1 MGYSSWSSD
10 AYDSVSRV
18 RKTRSIDDNFT
29 QNKLGVIH
37 PDLSPDNVDIRESRD
52 SQLHPDSVPIIVALD
67 VTGSM
72 GSIPENLIKNKL
84 GALMNTLIDNGI
96 LDPQIM
102 FMAIG
107 DHISDD
113 YPLQVGQFESGTM
126 ELDDCLSKIFI
137 ERGGGGQN
145 RESYPLAWYF
155 AARHTSIDSFE
166 KRQEKGFLFTIG
178 DEGFHDQMAAD
189 LLQAKCGYKGR
200 ENLAAPS
207 LLNEACRSYFVFHI
221 HANEASY
228 HNDHFVFSQ
237 WKGLLGE
244 RFLVLEDQNNI
255 AELIA
260 TTVALVKGVNADVA
274 MSSFDARTRQSVSNA
289 LVAVKDSLVRRDHGS
304 SGIIAL

>member
-1 MGYSSWSSD
+1 MGFSSWSSD
-10 AYDSVSRV
+10 AYDSVSRA

-29 QNKLGVIH
+29 QNRLGVIH
-37 PDLSPDNVDIRESRD
+37 PDLSPKGVDVRESRD
-52 SQLHPDSVPIIVALD
+52 SELHPYSVPIIVALD

-84 GALMNTLIDNGI
+84 GALMNTLISNGI

-102 FMAIG
+102 FMAVG
-107 DHISDD
+107 DHISDSF
-113 YPLQVGQFESGTM
+113 PLQVGQFESGTM
-126 ELDDCLSKIFI
+126 ELDACLAKIYI

-155 AARHTSIDSFE
+155 AARHTSTDSFE

-178 DEGFHDQMAAD
+178 DEGFHDQMSAD
-189 LLQAKCGYKGR
+189 LMQAKCGYKGR
-200 ENLAAPS
+200 EALTAPS
-207 LLNEACRSYFVFHI
+207 LWSEVSRAYHVFHI

-237 WKGLLGE
+237 WKALLGE

-260 TTVALVKGVNADVA
+260 TTVALVKGVDVDAA
-274 MSSFDARTRQSVSNA
+274 MSSFDSQTRLSVSNA
-289 LVAVKDSLVRRDHGS
+289 LVSVKDSLVRRDHGT
-304 SGIIAL
+304 SGVIAL

>member
-113 YPLQVGQFESGTM
+113 YPLQVGQFESGTI

-200 ENLAAPS
+200 ENLTASS
-207 LLNEACRSYFVFHI
+207 LLNEVCRSYFVFHI

-228 HNDHFVFSQ
+228 HNDPFVFSQ

-274 MSSFDARTRQSVSNA
+274 MSGFDARTRQSVSNA
-289 LVAVKDSLVRRDHGS
+289 LVAVKDSLIRRDHGT

>member
-1 MGYSSWSSD
+1 MGYSSWSDD
-10 AYDSVSRV
+10 AYHSVSRA
-18 RKTRSIDDNFT
+18 RKARSIDDNFT

-37 PDLSPDNVDIRESRD
+37 PDLSPDNVDVRESRD
-52 SQLHPDSVPIIVALD
+52 SGTHPNSVPIIVALD

-84 GALMNTLIDNGI
+84 GALMNTLISNGI

-102 FMAIG
+102 FMAVG
-107 DHISDD
+107 DHVSDD

-166 KRQEKGFLFTIG
+166 KRHEKGFLFTIG
-178 DEGFHDQMAAD
+178 DEGFHDQMSAG

-200 ENLAAPS
+200 EDLNAAS
-207 LLNEACRSYFVFHI
+207 LLNEASRSYFVFHI
-221 HANEASY
+221 HANEGSY
-228 HNDHFVFSQ
+228 HNDSWIFSQ
-237 WKGLLGE
+237 WKAILHE

-260 TTVALVKGVNADVA
+260 TTVALVKGVNPDTA
-274 MSSFDARTRQSVSNA
+274 MSGFDARTRMSVSNA
-289 LVAVKDSLVRRDHGS
+289 LVAVKDSLVRSDHGT
-304 SGIIAL
+304 SGIVAL

>member
-1 MGYSSWSSD
+1 MGYSTWSRD

-18 RKTRSIDDNFT
+18 RAARSMDDNFT
-29 QNKLGVIH
+29 QNRAGVIH
-37 PDLSPDNVDIRESRD
+37 PDLSPADVDVRESRD
-52 SQLHPDSVPIIVALD
+52 SPLHPNSVPIIVALD

-84 GALMNTLIDNGI
+84 GALMNTIIDNGI

-107 DHISDD
+107 DHVSDD
-113 YPLQVGQFESGTM
+113 YPLQVGQFESGTA

-145 RESYPLAWYF
+145 MESYPLAWYF

-178 DEGFHDQMAAD
+178 DEGFHQRMATEP
-189 LLQAKCGYKGR
+189 LRSKCGYKGR
-200 ENLAAPS
+200 EELVASS
-207 LLNEACRSYFVFHI
+207 LLNEASRSYFVFHI
-221 HANEASY
+221 HANEGSY
-228 HNDHFVFSQ
+228 TNDYGIFSQ
-237 WKGLLGE
+237 WKALLGE
-244 RFLVLEDQNNI
+244 RFLVLENQNNI

-260 TTVALVKGVNADVA
+260 TTVALVKGVHLDEA
-274 MSSFDARTRQSVSNA
+274 MRAFDTKTRQSVSNA
-289 LVAVKDSLVRRDHGS
+289 LVAVKDSLVRRDHGTT
-304 SGIIAL
+304 GIIAL

>member
-1 MGYSSWSSD
+1 MGFSSWSSD
-10 AYDSVSRV
+10 AYDSVSRA

-29 QNKLGVIH
+29 QNKVGVIH
-37 PDLSPDNVDIRESRD
+37 PDLSPNNVDVRESRD
-52 SQLHPDSVPIIVALD
+52 SQAHPDSVPIIVALD

-84 GALMNTLIDNGI
+84 GALMNTLINNGI

-126 ELDDCLSKIFI
+126 ELDQCLSRILI
-137 ERGGGGQN
+137 EGGGGGQN

-178 DEGFHDQMAAD
+178 DEGFHDHMAAD

-200 ENLAAPS
+200 ENLNAAS
-207 LLNEACRSYFVFHI
+207 LLNEASRAYSVFHI

-237 WKGLLGE
+237 WKTLLGE
-244 RFLVLEDQNNI
+244 RFLILEDQNNI

-260 TTVALVKGVNADVA
+260 TTVALVKGVQADMA
-274 MSSFDARTRQSVSNA
+274 MSGFDAQTRLSVSRA
-289 LVAVKDSLVRRDHGS
+289 LVSVKDSLVRRDHGK

>member
-1 MGYSSWSSD
+1 MGYSTWSRD
-10 AYDSVSRV
+10 AYDSVSSV
-18 RKTRSIDDNFT
+18 RAARSMDDNFT
-29 QNKLGVIH
+29 QNKTGVIH
-37 PDLSPDNVDIRESRD
+37 PDLSPADVDVRESRD
-52 SQLHPDSVPIIVALD
+52 SGLHPNSVPIIVALD

-84 GALMNTLIDNGI
+84 GTLMNTIIDNGI

-113 YPLQVGQFESGTM
+113 FPLQVGQFESGTA

-145 RESYPLAWYF
+145 MESYPLAWYF

-178 DEGFHDQMAAD
+178 DEGFHQRMATD
-189 LLQAKCGYKGR
+189 LLRSKCGYKGR
-200 ENLAAPS
+200 EELLASS

-221 HANEASY
+221 HANEGSY
-228 HNDHFVFSQ
+228 TNDYGIFSQ
-237 WKGLLGE
+237 WKALLGE
-244 RFLVLEDQNNI
+244 RFLVLENQNNI

-260 TTVALVKGVNADVA
+260 TTVALVKGVHLDEA
-274 MSSFDARTRQSVSNA
+274 MSAFDTKTRQSVSNA
-289 LVAVKDSLVRRDHGS
+289 LVAIKDSLVRRDHGTT
-304 SGIIAL
+304 GIIAL

>member
-1 MGYSSWSSD
+1 MGYSAWSSD

-18 RKTRSIDDNFT
+18 RRTRSIDDNFT
-29 QNKLGVIH
+29 QNKMGVIH
-37 PDLSPDNVDIRESRD
+37 PDLSPDNVDVRESRD
-52 SQLHPDSVPIIVALD
+52 SHLHPDSVPIIVALD

-84 GALMNTLIDNGI
+84 GTLMNTLIDNGI
-96 LDPQIM
+96 RDPQIM
-102 FMAIG
+102 FMAVG
-107 DHISDD
+107 DHIFDD
-113 YPLQVGQFESGTM
+113 YPLQVGQFESGTT
-126 ELDDCLSKIFI
+126 ELDECLSKIFI

-166 KRQEKGFLFTIG
+166 KRMEKGFLFTIG
-178 DEGFHDQMAAD
+178 DEGFHDQMQAD
-189 LLQAKCGYKGR
+189 LLQAKCGYKGK
-200 ENLAAPS
+200 EGLGASS
-207 LLNEACRSYFVFHI
+207 LLNEAARSYFVFHI

-237 WKGLLGE
+237 WKTLLGE

-260 TTVALVKGVNADVA
+260 TTVALVKGVHPDVA
-274 MSSFDARTRQSVSNA
+274 MSGFDAKTRQSVSNA
-289 LVAVKDSLVRRDHGS
+289 LVSVKDSLVRRDHGT

>member
-1 MGYSSWSSD
+1 MGYSSWSDD
-10 AYDSVSRV
+10 AYDSVSRA

-37 PDLSPDNVDIRESRD
+37 PDLSPDQVDVRESRD
-52 SQLHPDSVPIIVALD
+52 SDLHPNSVPIIVALD

-72 GSIPENLIKNKL
+72 GAIPENLIKNKL
-84 GALMNTLIDNGI
+84 GALMSTLISNGI

-126 ELDDCLSKIFI
+126 ELDNCLSKIFI

-178 DEGFHDQMAAD
+178 DEGFHDHMGAD
-189 LLQAKCGYKGR
+189 FLQSKCGYKGR
-200 ENLAAPS
+200 EPLAASS
-207 LLNEACRSYFVFHI
+207 LLNEAGRSYYVFHI

-237 WKGLLGE
+237 WKSLLGE

-260 TTVALVKGVNADVA
+260 TTVALVKGVSPDAA
-274 MSSFDARTRQSVSNA
+274 MSGFDAKTRLSVSNA
-289 LVAVKDSLVRRDHGS
+289 LVSVKDSLIRRDHGV

>member
-37 PDLSPDNVDIRESRD
+37 PDLSPDNVDLRESRD
-52 SQLHPDSVPIIVALD
+52 SALHPHSVPIIVALD

-113 YPLQVGQFESGTM
+113 YPLQVGQFESGTI

-166 KRQEKGFLFTIG
+166 KRQEKGLLFTIG
-178 DEGFHDQMAAD
+178 DEGFHDHMAAD
-189 LLQAKCGYKGR
+189 LLQAKCGYKGK
-200 ENLAAPS
+200 ENLTSSS

-260 TTVALVKGVNADVA
+260 TTVALVKGVNVDVA